1 MFFEAYRQLITSVK
15 SLNWVLTILS
25 ILICALMLLIR
36 HIPGMEIFGV
46 TPNWF
51 LIWVVSWSIISPVT
65 LPRGM
70 KDALLETTFAYLQ
83 GGAGG
88 LILGLIQDGMTGP
101 YPSHAPSLTLVG
113 ILTVFLHKQAIRHLR
128 EDFISIALV
137 VFGMTL
143 VSETVMALQFSS
155 LGHRTLG
162 EIWTAHQQIALSSAI
177 LSSLWAP
184 VLYFPLNRLWR
195 KKYSRSF

>member
-1 MFFEAYRQLITSVK
+1 MFFDVYRQLIASLKSFNWILTTLSV
-15 SLNWVLTILS
+15 
-25 ILICALMLLIR
+25 LICALVLLTR
-36 HIPGMEIFGV
+36 IPGMEIFGV
-46 TPNWF
+46 IPNWF

-65 LPRGM
+65 LPTGM
-70 KDALLETTFAYLQ
+70 KDAVLETTFAYLQ

-88 LILGLIQDGMTGP
+88 LVLGFIQDGMTGL

-113 ILTVFLHKQAIRHLR
+113 VLTVFLHKRVIRHLR

-155 LGHRTLG
+155 LGHRTLA
-162 EIWTAHQQIALSSAI
+162 EIWTSHQQIALSSAI

-195 KKYSRSF
+195 KKYSRIF